1 MYLFYVKQQQ
11 VCKAIHIY
19 KNQNSSSNKKQS
31 LKIKTSFYLI
41 LTKIDLFKE
50 IKF

>member
-31 LKIKTSFYLI
+31 LKKN
-41 LTKIDLFKE
+41 
-50 IKF
+50 KFLSDFN